1 MAINFNLKG
10 LLQDEEFLLGAGL
23 LSAGSQGQN
32 LGAALMPSLVQAGKI
47 KKAFTPTA
55 QKTKAA
61 VDTSVDTF
69 TGKSN
74 LVFVTDKQIAE
85 NPERFIPQEKKGTN
99 IKVNTKD
106 LSETPLKIRKQY
118 LGESKD
124 FIERNDSRNAILS
137 NTKIPFKKRTAQDDF
152 TLVYK
157 YYKFVDPGSVV
168 KETEFENLEN
178 VGSAGDKIKRIIP
191 KWTKGTTLTSN
202 QVQGLEKAMEREFP
216 SYKKDQ
222 EKRENTY
229 KRIFEEGGFK
239 TDVYLQSF
247 LNNNSQGQ
255 NITQE
260 NLTVQDT
267 NNQNMNMR
275 GMNRPTKESQM
286 TTEEL
291 IEEYK
296 RLKGLR

>member
-1 MAINFNLKG
+1 MSILKG
-10 LLQDEEFLLGAGL
+10 LLQDEEFLIGAGL
-23 LSAGSQGQN
+23 LSAGSQGQSI
-32 LGAALMPSLVQAGKI
+32 GQAAFPSILQAAQVQ
-47 KKAFTPTA
+47 KAFAPKIN
-55 QKTKAA
+55 KTKAA
-61 VDTSVDTF
+61 VDTTIDPS

-74 LVFVTDKQIAE
+74 LVFVSDKQIAE
-85 NPERFIPQEKKGTN
+85 QPNRFIPQEKKANTTN
-99 IKVNTKD
+99 IKNFD
-106 LSETPLKIRKQY
+106 PSETPLKIRKQY

-137 NTKIPFKKRTAQDDF
+137 NTNIPFKKRTAQDDF

-191 KWTKGTTLTSN
+191 KWTKGTTLTQS

-216 SYKKDQ
+216 SYRKDQ
-222 EKRENTY
+222 VKRENTY
-229 KRIFEEGGFK
+229 KKIFDEGNYN
-239 TDVYLQSF
+239 TEAYLQSF
-247 LNNNSQGQ
+247 LDNNSQAQ
-255 NITQE
+255 NLPEE
-260 NLTVQDT
+260 NLDVQDP
-267 NNQNMNMR
+267 NNPGMNMR
-275 GMNRPTKESQM
+275 GMGKASRESQM